1 METGDAISLLEL
13 TPSGSLTLN
22 LKAIQVLSAITQPV
36 LVVAISGPPNTGKSY
51 LMNRLVNRT
60 KGFPLRSGKMLPG
73 WRTWMWCLPHP
84 ERANEYL
91 VILDIDGLEGE
102 RNENTKPQIFALAYV
117 LSNIFI
123 YNSKGTVDQEAL
135 DKLKSRWCLLG
146 QPLPDGEIRPQE
158 VLGVQPPVS
167 RGRCPEVGPG
177 PGGGAGPG
185 FPAADGEAEGTRAG
199 ALARMVEHCV
209 SRLCQG
215 QLIVLEDLYDATR
228 HSVPTVPQGA
238 ATDRTMPQPTKTVRI
253 GVPWNMERPVCLIEN
268 SSAGELSVNREA
280 VDQILSTISQPV
292 VVVAIAGLYRTG
304 KSYLMNK
311 LAGKQKGFSLGST
324 IQSHTKGIWMMC
336 VPHPVRPDH
345 CLILLDTEGLGDVE
359 KGDPTNDSWIFALAV
374 LLSSMLVYNSM
385 GTIDQY
391 AMDKLHYVT
400 ELTELIKVKATG
412 GEDESTEFARFFPAF
427 VWSVRDFTLDLT
439 LEGRKVTEDGY
450 LENALKL
457 KHGASPNVQKYN
469 LPRECIRNYFP
480 TRKCFV
486 FDRPA
491 DKDTMRNMEE
501 VPDSCLDAAFVNQ
514 AQRFVQYVYRTA
526 QTKTLKGGYPVTGQ
540 MLGALV
546 LTYVDSI
553 RSGHLPCLESAVHT
567 LADIENTAAIQE
579 AAQAYGKWMGER
591 VTLPTETVKELSE
604 IHNQVH
610 PEALQL
616 FMRRCFKDEGQR
628 YQQEFTKEVAA
639 IYADISEKNRELS
652 TDISNRIILDLGA
665 GIQEKIRIGSY
676 TKPGGYSEYEKD
688 MAELVRKYRAKPRK
702 GVQAQQVL
710 QDFLATKQQLSD
722 SIRQADQTMTTSQK
736 EIQAARER
744 AEVAEQQQRAKEEE
758 KRAAEQRLV
767 DERRA
772 AEVNLDQLKEK
783 AKQEQARLV
792 QEHERLLTQRLQEQD
807 KLMKEGFQG
816 RADALQREIDA
827 LKVEKKQAASPS
839 LVDVV
844 IDTSILAAPGFFK
857 VIPIAAKV
865 GKFLWDKFWQP
876 MQAVYPDEG
885 QMPETWILL
894 PLGCC
899 LTDCAFPAPPS
910 RQSLLPISWKFHFR
924 HRTSLTQG
932 WDRLEPHPMNAGSE
946 LRWDLLL

>member
-135 DKLKSRWCLLG
+135 DKLNYITK
-146 QPLPDGEIRPQE
+146 LPRYVQEGAVDSHREI
-158 VLGVQPPVS
+158 
-167 RGRCPEVGPG
+167 CPEFLWCVRDSELELWMDGFRLVADDYLNAVLLPG
-177 PGGGAGPG
+177 Q
-185 FPAADGEAEGTRAG
+185 